1 MKKMYLFFT
10 AGLVLLLCTACP
22 GPDNH
27 NSGNNS
33 DVTVQSYKV
42 SIDSLSITNA
52 PALQSFA
59 HATSGADWLLFAGRT
74 NREEKVGGL
83 HNLDANYGDR
93 SFIPK
98 SFNQN
103 IFAYNLAEDK
113 VSSINYTKFLE
124 DLKSNLCKD
133 PSSEMCQ
140 SLSKGD
146 YDFTSIFVNSNPL
159 VAQDDHGYMYVVGGF
174 GPKSFKYFEETPNWK
189 KDTTKADK
197 NKQEYITYNQVA
209 RLHIESM
216 IKLAKGQ
223 TLTDDEWSKVFRYG
237 TSTSLISTGAEV
249 FVKKGSFSNIHK
261 LQDSTNITLYA
272 AGGHN
277 FTSNSQK
284 YLDAVYPFTVVS
296 GRSSTLLD
304 INVSAPISDVSDPTD
319 PSSDD
324 LSIFRRRDGPVVP
337 SMYYNKTYDQMEQ
350 SLTFYGGVFKP
361 GSDNDLQAWNDA
373 IYVHPDWATESKLYT
388 YDTTYNQKNHNV
400 YACGN
405 FVGYDKDTK
414 LLHTFL
420 FGGIGD
426 GEIAPPGH
434 LSGFTN
440 TGLHIA
446 MNVEQK
452 PMQSKIVDTLK
463 NVYGS
468 TPNFYGAESILIKSS
483 SSIAYKMN
491 SENTEIIDL
500 NSTFNG
506 TKEVVI
512 GHIYGGIEAYQA
524 NPGTYGSGNSAASN
538 KVWQVTLTKE

>member
-10 AGLVLLLCTACP
+10 AGLALLLCTACP
-22 GPDNH
+22 GPDNN
-27 NSGNNS
+27 NSGDKP

-74 NREEKVGGL
+74 NREKKVGGL
-83 HNLDANYGDR
+83 HNLNANYADS

-98 SFNQN
+98 SFNQK
-103 IFAYNLAEDK
+103 IYAYNVAEDK
-113 VSSINYTKFLE
+113 VSSINYLTFLD
-124 DLKSNLCKD
+124 DLKANLCKD
-133 PSSEMCQ
+133 SSSEMCR
-140 SLSKGD
+140 SLSKGN
-146 YDFTSIFVNSNPL
+146 YNFTSVFVNSNPL
-159 VAQDDHGYMYVVGGF
+159 VTQDDNGYMYLVGGF
-174 GPKSFKYFEETPNWK
+174 GPENFEYFEENPTWH
-189 KDTTKADK
+189 KDTTKADHK
-197 NKQEYITYNQVA
+197 KQRYITYNQIV
-209 RLHIESM
+209 RLHIGSM
-216 IKLAKGQ
+216 IKLAKKQ
-223 TLTDDEWSKVFRYG
+223 PLTDAEWSDVFKYD
-237 TSTSLISTGAEV
+237 TDSLLVSTGAEV
-249 FVKKGSFSNIHK
+249 FKMGSTF
-261 LQDSTNITLYA
+261 YA

-277 FTSNSQK
+277 FTSDSQK
-284 YLDAVYPFTVVS
+284 YLDAVYPFTVRPSSKTISLGVS
-296 GRSSTLLD
+296 
-304 INVSAPISDVSDPTD
+304 VSAAISDVSDPTD
-319 PSSDD
+319 PASDN

-350 SLTFYGGVFKP
+350 SITFYGGVFKP

-426 GEIAPPGH
+426 GDIAPPGH

-440 TGLHIA
+440 TGLHIT
-446 MNVEQK
+446 MDVEQK
-452 PMQSKIVDTLK
+452 PMQSKIVDTLQ

-491 SENTEIIDL
+491 TEIIDL
-500 NSTFNG
+500 NTTFDG
-506 TKEVVI
+506 KKEVVI

-538 KVWQVTLTKE
+538 KVWQITLTKE